1 MSNIKGDTCDVCFL
15 RLCVDFPTKKQI
27 CFAHAQRQREWAR
40 ERKWAGVRKLPLG
53 FPLLLMSFCVC
64 LPFVILTS
72 SVVYQFDC
80 FIYFFS
86 IFFIN
91 FSVSL
96 SLFLSFPALT
106 LIKKQTPV
114 NEERWKRPKQCG
126 IKSENQKWNVWLLEQ
141 TTLLLLLSWVICE
154 SKNQECVNVCVCWKK
169 RVKTSKNSIKDKAK
183 P

>member
-1 MSNIKGDTCDVCFL
+1 MFCACATAKRMSEREEVSGSQETTVRFSSAFNEFL
-15 RLCVDFPTKKQI
+15 
-27 CFAHAQRQREWAR
+27 
-40 ERKWAGVRKLPLG
+40 
-53 FPLLLMSFCVC
+53 C
-64 LPFVILTS
+64 LPAIFNFNKQRCLPIWLF
-72 SVVYQFDC
+72 YLL
-80 FIYFFS
+80 FS

-91 FSVSL
+91 FLVSL

-154 SKNQECVNVCVCWKK
+154 SKNQECMYVCVCWKK